1 MRVAEYPKKE
11 DKQLSMMSMID
22 RIQKQ
27 TNPLSYNIEKSN
39 SLLKMAEN
47 LDPTRRWPQYLA
59 LKDLVTQYSKTLP
72 MNNIYLNNDA
82 MITIRE
88 LVDSISTNIVALESL
103 KVAVPSQDFLKAA
116 RSISGSPTQFVF
128 PKGWDLGSEV
138 SELNSVMSRLTKSIE
153 QHSQFGNLKSFKV
166 LSDLNNL
173 SFKEILNVDLTQEDL
188 IRFSSK
194 SISEIDSN
202 LNDEVKEGK
211 DFNLYSDESKK
222 RLSYIFHV
230 YLLPVLFIIF
240 GILITPHIQ
249 QAQEEL
255 KILTTQKEVKS
266 FTRSLPA
273 TFDRKALKGY
283 RFTMVNNLNLRESNS
298 IDSNIIEIL
307 PIGTIVKVIEKSS
320 RSWLLVEV
328 EIDGELEQGWVLR
341 RYTTYFK

>member
-1 MRVAEYPKKE
+1 MRVTEYTKKE
-11 DKQLSMMSMID
+11 GKQLSMMEIAN

-27 TNPLSYNIEKSN
+27 VNPLAYNLERTGK
-39 SLLKMAEN
+39 LLKMAEN
-47 LDPTRRWPQYLA
+47 LDPTKRWPQYLA

-72 MNNIYLNNDA
+72 MNNIYLNNNA

-116 RSISGSPTQFVF
+116 RSISGSSTQFVF
-128 PKGWDLGSEV
+128 PKGWGSGSEV

-173 SFKEILNVDLTQEDL
+173 SFKEVLNVDLTQEDL
-188 IRFSSK
+188 IEFSSK

-202 LNDEVKEGK
+202 LNDEVKTGK
-211 DFNLYSDESKK
+211 DFNLYSDEAKK
-222 RLSYIFHV
+222 RLSYIFHT
-230 YLLPVLFIIF
+230 YLLPVFYIII
-240 GILITPHIQ
+240 GILMTPHIQ

-266 FTRSLPA
+266 FTRSPPA
-273 TFDRKALKGY
+273 TFDCKALKGY
-283 RFTMVNNLNLRESNS
+283 RFTMVNNLNLRESNG

-307 PIGTIVKVIEKSS
+307 PIGTTVRVIDKSD

-328 EIDGELEQGWVLR
+328 EINGELEQGWVLR